1 MFSFRIQKVF
11 HDINYHSLLS
21 HTLDFVY
28 LCRIIDLLM
37 MPNSKL
43 TTNPIDASEL
53 SFDDFKTIVVN
64 DYKIAFES
72 RQASLLGRKEVLT
85 GKAKFGIF
93 GDGKELPQIAMAK
106 AFKNGDWRSGYY
118 RDQTFAFAAGI
129 CTIKEFFAQLY
140 ANPSVEADPASA
152 GRQMNCHFATRS
164 INEDGSWKDLTEMK
178 NCSSDIAPTGGQMAR
193 LVGLAYASKLYRQNP
208 ELEYLKNFSV
218 NGNEV
223 AFGTIGNA
231 STSEGVFFEAINAA
245 GVLQVPMAMSVWDD
259 GYGISVPAKYQ
270 TTKEDISEILK
281 GFQRD
286 ENAAGYEIFKVK
298 GWDYPAL
305 CETYQRAIDVC
316 RDEHVPVLI
325 HVTEVTQPQG
335 HSTSGSHERY
345 KDKARLEWEKEFD
358 CIVQMRKWMLESAI
372 ITEEEIVELEN
383 TAKKMVRET
392 QKEAWNEFLGSIKA
406 EKDQVIE
413 LISGMA
419 NGDPAIIKISS
430 QLANTPDAQRREV
443 ISSAR
448 KALRLTV
455 KDSSTARQNLLTW
468 YDAQIGLN
476 EDRYN
481 SKLFTEGVD
490 SPFLVNELKPVFNEE
505 SKMVDGRELLNA
517 CFDSNF
523 ARDQRLV
530 AFGEDLGAIGDVNQG
545 FAGLQAKYGD
555 LRITD
560 TGIREMTIVG
570 QGIGLAMRG
579 LRPIAEIQYLDY
591 LLFALNVLSDDLASL
606 SYRTKAGQKAPVI
619 VRTRGHRLEGVWHSG
634 SPMGMILG
642 SLRGLHICVPRNMT
656 QAAGMYNTLFRSD
669 EPALVIECLNGYRL
683 KEKLPENVGE
693 YTVPLGKAEV
703 IKEGTDITV
712 VSYGSTLRIVEEAAE
727 ELAQLGISIEIVD
740 PQTLL
745 PFDTDQICAQSLAKT
760 NKLLVVDEDVPGG
773 GTAFLLQQILEEQK
787 GYYHLD
793 GQPKTLSAKAHRP
806 PYGSD
811 GDYFSKPSVDDVI
824 ETIYS
829 MMNESNPGKFP
840 AIF

>member
-1 MFSFRIQKVF
+1 ML
-11 HDINYHSLLS
+11 N
-21 HTLDFVY
+21 
-28 LCRIIDLLM
+28 
-37 MPNSKL
+37 NKL

-53 SFDDFKTIVVN
+53 SFDDFKTIVVD
-64 DYKIAFES
+64 DYRIAFES

-118 RDQTFAFAAGI
+118 RDQTFAFATGI

-152 GRQMNCHFATRS
+152 GRQMNCHFSTRS
-164 INEDGSWKDLTEMK
+164 LNEDGSWKNLTEMK
-178 NCSSDIAPTGGQMAR
+178 NSSSDIAPTGGQMAR

-208 ELEYLKNFSV
+208 ELNYLKNFSV

-223 AFGTIGNA
+223 GFGTIGNA

-245 GVLQVPMAMSVWDD
+245 GVLQIPMAMSVWDD
-259 GYGISVPAKYQ
+259 AYGISVPAKYQ

-286 ENAAGYEIFKVK
+286 ENNPGYEIYKVR

-305 CETYQRAIDVC
+305 CETYQQAIQIC

-358 CIVQMRKWMLESAI
+358 CIRQMRLWMLESAI
-372 ITEEEIVELEN
+372 ITEEEIAVLED
-383 TAKKMVRET
+383 TAKKLVRDA
-392 QKEAWNEFLGSIKA
+392 QKEAWNEFLGDIKV
-406 EKDQVIE
+406 EKDEVIK
-413 LISGMA
+413 LIRDLSDTNQA
-419 NGDPAIIKISS
+419 LSKIAGT
-430 QLANTPDAQRREV
+430 LAGTPDAQRKEV

-448 KALRLTV
+448 KALRITLNTP
-455 KDSSTARQNLLTW
+455 SEARTRLLNW
-468 YDAQIGLN
+468 YAKEKANN
-476 EDRYN
+476 EERYN
-481 SKLFTEGVD
+481 SKLFTDGKESPSLVD
-490 SPFLVNELKPVFNEE
+490 ILPAAYHDN

-517 CFDSNF
+517 CFDANF

-530 AFGEDLGAIGDVNQG
+530 AFGEDLGSIGDVNQG
-545 FAGLQAKYGD
+545 FAGLQAKYGE

-560 TGIREMTIVG
+560 TGIREMTIAG
-570 QGIGLAMRG
+570 QGIGLALRG

-591 LLFALNVLSDDLASL
+591 LLYALNVLSDDLASL
-606 SYRTKAGQKAPVI
+606 SYRTKGGQKAPVI
-619 VRTRGHRLEGVWHSG
+619 IRTRGHRLEGVWHSG
-634 SPMGMILG
+634 SPIGMILG
-642 SLRGLHICVPRNMT
+642 SLRGLHLCVPRNMT
-656 QAAGMYNTLFRSD
+656 QAAGMYNTLFRAD
-669 EPALVIECLNGYRL
+669 EPALMIECLNGYRL
-683 KEKLPENVGE
+683 KEMLPDNVGE
-693 YTVPLGKAEV
+693 YTVPLGKAE
-703 IKEGTDITV
+703 IIREGSDITV
-712 VSYGSTLRIVEEAAE
+712 VSYGSTLRIVEEAAA
-727 ELAQLGISIEIVD
+727 ELAAYGISVEIID

-745 PFDTDQICAQSLAKT
+745 PFDTDHLCASSLQKT

-773 GTAFLLQQILEEQK
+773 GTAYILQQILEVQG

-793 GQPKTLSAKAHRP
+793 AQPQTLSAKAHRP

-811 GDYFSKPSVDDVI
+811 GDYFTKPSVDDVV
-824 ETIYS
+824 EMIYQ
-829 MMNESNPGKFP
+829 MMNAHNEAKFP

>member
-1 MFSFRIQKVF
+1 
-11 HDINYHSLLS
+11 
-21 HTLDFVY
+21 
-28 LCRIIDLLM
+28 M

-413 LISGMA
+413 LINGMA
-419 NGDPAIIKISS
+419 NGDPAIVKISS
-430 QLANTPDAQRREV
+430 LLANTPDAQRREV

>member
-1 MFSFRIQKVF
+1 M
-11 HDINYHSLLS
+11 LLN
-21 HTLDFVY
+21 D
-28 LCRIIDLLM
+28 
-37 MPNSKL
+37 KL

-53 SFDDFKTIVVN
+53 SFDDFKKIVVE
-64 DYKIAFES
+64 DYKIAYES

-140 ANPSVEADPASA
+140 ANPNVEADPASA

-164 INEDGSWKDLTEMK
+164 LNEDGSWKDLTAMK
-178 NCSSDIAPTGGQMAR
+178 NSSSDIAPTGGQMAR

-208 ELEYLKNFSV
+208 ELDYLKNFSV
-218 NGNEV
+218 DGNEV

-245 GVLQVPMAMSVWDD
+245 GVLQIPMAMSVWDD

-286 ENAAGYEIFKVK
+286 EDNAGFEIYKVK

-305 CETYQRAIDVC
+305 CETYQQAIQVC

-345 KDKARLEWEKEFD
+345 KDKARLAWEKEFD
-358 CIVQMRKWMLESAI
+358 CIRQMRLWMLESAI
-372 ITEEEIVELEN
+372 ITEEDLQVIES
-383 TAKKMVRET
+383 TAKVLVREA
-392 QKEAWNEFLGSIKA
+392 QREAWNEFLADIKV
-406 EKDQVIE
+406 EKDQALA
-413 LISGMA
+413 LIRSLPD
-419 NGDPAIIKISS
+419 NNPALKKITDT
-430 QLANTPDAQRREV
+430 LAGTPDAQRKEL
-443 ISSAR
+443 ISAAR

-455 KDSSTARQNLLTW
+455 ANLTPERAQLLAW
-468 YDAQIGLN
+468 YEQEKASN
-476 EDRYN
+476 EERYN
-481 SKLFTEGVD
+481 SKLFTDG
-490 SPFLVNELKPVFNEE
+490 NETPDNIAVEPAAYADN

-517 CFDSNF
+517 CFDANF

-545 FAGLQAKYGD
+545 FAGLQAKYGE
-555 LRITD
+555 LRISD

-570 QGIGLAMRG
+570 QGIGLALRG
-579 LRPIAEIQYLDY
+579 LKPIAEIQYLDY
-591 LLFALNVLSDDLASL
+591 LLYALNILSDDLASL
-606 SYRTKAGQKAPVI
+606 SYRTKGGQKAPVI
-619 VRTRGHRLEGVWHSG
+619 IRTRGHRLEGVWHSG
-634 SPMGMILG
+634 SPIAMILG
-642 SLRGLHICVPRNMT
+642 SLRGLHLCVPRNMT
-656 QAAGMYNTLFRSD
+656 QAAGMYNTLLRAD

-683 KEKLPENVGE
+683 KEMMPENVGD
-693 YTVPLGKAEV
+693 YTVPLGKAE
-703 IKEGTDITV
+703 IIRTGTDITI
-712 VSYGSTLRIVEEAAE
+712 VSYGSTLRVIEEAAE
-727 ELAQLGISIEIVD
+727 ELAEMGIQVEIID

-745 PFDTDQICAQSLAKT
+745 PFDHEHLCAASLKKT

-773 GTAFLLQQILEEQK
+773 GSAYILQQVLETQG

-793 GQPKTLSAKAHRP
+793 GQPQTLTAKAHRT
-806 PYGSD
+806 PYGTD
-811 GDYFSKPSVDDVI
+811 GDYFTKPSVDDVV
-824 ETIYS
+824 ELVYN
-829 MMNESNPGKFP
+829 MMHEYNKTKFP

>member
-1 MFSFRIQKVF
+1 
-11 HDINYHSLLS
+11 
-21 HTLDFVY
+21 
-28 LCRIIDLLM
+28 M
-37 MPNSKL
+37 MPDIKP

-53 SFDDFKTIVVN
+53 SFEDFKTIVVN

-93 GDGKELPQIAMAK
+93 GDGKEVPQIAMAK

-118 RDQTFAFAAGI
+118 RDQTFAFATGI

-140 ANPSVEADPASA
+140 ANPSVEAEPASA

-164 INEDGSWKDLTEMK
+164 INEDGSWKDLTVMK

-193 LVGLAYASKLYRQNP
+193 LVGLAYASKLFRQNP

-218 NGNEV
+218 AGNEV

-245 GVLQVPMAMSVWDD
+245 GVLQIPMAISIWDD
-259 GYGISVPAKYQ
+259 AYGISVPAKYQ

-281 GFQRD
+281 GFQRE
-286 ENAAGYEIFKVK
+286 ENTSGYEIYKVR

-305 CETYQRAIDVC
+305 CETYQKAIDVC
-316 RDEHVPVLI
+316 RTEHVPVMI

-345 KDKARLEWEKEFD
+345 KDKGRLDWEKEYD
-358 CIVQMRKWMLESAI
+358 CIVQMRKWMIESAI
-372 ITEEEIVELEN
+372 IPEEELAALEDE
-383 TAKKMVRET
+383 AKKFVRET
-392 QKEAWNEFLGSIKA
+392 QKEAWNEFLADIKA
-406 EKDQVIE
+406 EKDQAIT
-413 LISGMA
+413 LINTLAKG
-419 NGDPAIIKISS
+419 NPALTKITT
-430 QLANTPDAQRREV
+430 QLANTPDAQRKEV

-448 KALRLTV
+448 KALRL
-455 KDSSTARQNLLTW
+455 SLQHPSGERNELLEW
-468 YDAQIGLN
+468 YKEQSEMNI
-476 EDRYN
+476 ERYS
-481 SKLFTEGVD
+481 SKLFTNGKE
-490 SPFLVNELKPVFNEE
+490 SPFLVEVLQPEYTEL

-517 CFDSNF
+517 CFDANF
-523 ARDQRLV
+523 GRDPRLV

-545 FAGLQAKYGD
+545 FAGLQTKYGD

-579 LRPIAEIQYLDY
+579 LKPIAEIQYLDY

-619 VRTRGHRLEGVWHSG
+619 IRTRGHRLEGVWHSG
-634 SPMGMILG
+634 SPIGMILG

-703 IKEGTDITV
+703 IKEGSDITI

-727 ELAQLGISIEIVD
+727 ELTQFGISVEIID

-745 PFDTDQICAQSLAKT
+745 PFDTDQLCAKSLSKT

-773 GTAFLLQQILEEQK
+773 GTAFILQQILEEQK
-787 GYYHLD
+787 GYYSLD
-793 GQPKTLSAKAHRP
+793 GQPQTLSAKAHRP

-811 GDYFSKPSVDDVI
+811 GDYFSKPSVDDVV
-824 ETIYS
+824 EVVYQ
-829 MMNESNPGKFP
+829 MMHDHNSVKYP

>member
-1 MFSFRIQKVF
+1 
-11 HDINYHSLLS
+11 
-21 HTLDFVY
+21 
-28 LCRIIDLLM
+28 M
-37 MPNSKL
+37 MLNNKL

-53 SFDDFKTIVVN
+53 SFDDFKTIVID
-64 DYKIAFES
+64 DYRIAFES

-118 RDQTFAFAAGI
+118 RDQTFAFATGI

-152 GRQMNCHFATRS
+152 GRQMNCHFSTRS
-164 INEDGSWKDLTEMK
+164 LNEDGSWKNLTEMK
-178 NCSSDIAPTGGQMAR
+178 NSSSDIAPTGGQMAR

-208 ELEYLKNFSV
+208 ELNYLKNFSV

-223 AFGTIGNA
+223 GFGTIGNA

-245 GVLQVPMAMSVWDD
+245 GVLQIPMAMSVWDD
-259 GYGISVPAKYQ
+259 AYGISVPAKYQ

-286 ENAAGYEIFKVK
+286 ENNAGYEIYKVR

-305 CETYQRAIDVC
+305 CETYQQAIQIC
-316 RDEHVPVLI
+316 REEHVPVLI

-358 CIVQMRKWMLESAI
+358 CIRQMRLWMLESAI
-372 ITEEEIVELEN
+372 VTEEELAVLED
-383 TAKKMVRET
+383 TAKKLVREA
-392 QKEAWNEFLGSIKA
+392 QKEAWNEFLGDIKT
-406 EKDQVIE
+406 EKDQVIS
-413 LISGMA
+413 LINNLSDSNQA
-419 NGDPAIIKISS
+419 LSKIAGT
-430 QLANTPDAQRREV
+430 LGGTPDAQRKEV

-448 KALRLTV
+448 KALRLTL
-455 KDSSTARQNLLTW
+455 SQPSEARNQLLSW
-468 YDAQIGLN
+468 YQKEKENN
-476 EDRYN
+476 EERYN
-481 SKLFTEGVD
+481 SKLFTDGKE
-490 SPFLVNELKPVFNEE
+490 SPSLVNIVPASYQDN

-517 CFDSNF
+517 CFDANF

-530 AFGEDLGAIGDVNQG
+530 AFGEDLGNIGDVNQG
-545 FAGLQAKYGD
+545 FAGLQAKYGE

-560 TGIREMTIVG
+560 TGIREMTIAG
-570 QGIGLAMRG
+570 QGIGLALRG

-591 LLFALNVLSDDLASL
+591 LLYALNVLSDDLASL
-606 SYRTKAGQKAPVI
+606 SYRTKGGQKAPVI
-619 VRTRGHRLEGVWHSG
+619 IRTRGHRLEGVWHSG
-634 SPMGMILG
+634 SPIGMILG
-642 SLRGLHICVPRNMT
+642 SLRGLHLCVPRNMT
-656 QAAGMYNTLFRSD
+656 QAAGMYNTLFRAD
-669 EPALVIECLNGYRL
+669 EPALMIECLNGYRL
-683 KEKLPENVGE
+683 KEMLPDNVGE
-693 YTVPLGKAEV
+693 YTVPLGKAEIV
-703 IKEGTDITV
+703 REGTDITV

-727 ELAQLGISIEIVD
+727 ELAAYGISVEIID

-745 PFDTDQICAQSLAKT
+745 PFDTDHLCASSLQKT

-773 GTAFLLQQILEEQK
+773 GTAYILQQILENQG

-793 GQPKTLSAKAHRP
+793 AQPQTLSAKAHRP

-811 GDYFSKPSVDDVI
+811 GDYFTKPSVDDVV
-824 ETIYS
+824 ETIYQ
-829 MMNESNPGKFP
+829 MMHAHNEAKYP

>member
-1 MFSFRIQKVF
+1 
-11 HDINYHSLLS
+11 
-21 HTLDFVY
+21 
-28 LCRIIDLLM
+28 
-37 MPNSKL
+37 MPNVKL

-53 SFDDFKTIVVN
+53 SFDDFKTIVIN

-93 GDGKELPQIAMAK
+93 GDGKEIPQIAMAK

-118 RDQTFAFAAGI
+118 RDQTFAFATGI
-129 CTIKEFFAQLY
+129 CTLKEFFAQLY

-152 GRQMNCHFATRS
+152 GRQMNCHFSTRS

-178 NCSSDIAPTGGQMAR
+178 NSSSDIAPTGGQMAR
-193 LVGLAYASKLYRQNP
+193 LVGLAYASKLYRENP
-208 ELEYLKNFSV
+208 NLSYLKNFSV

-245 GVLQVPMAMSVWDD
+245 GVLQIPMAMSIWDD

-286 ENAAGYEIFKVK
+286 ENTAGYEIYKVR

-305 CETYQRAIDVC
+305 CEIYQQAVEVC
-316 RDEHVPVLI
+316 RTEHVPILI

-345 KDKARLEWEKEFD
+345 KDRARLEWEREYD
-358 CIVQMRKWMLESAI
+358 CILQMRKWMIESAI
-372 ITEEEIVELEN
+372 ATEEEIAELE
-383 TAKKMVRET
+383 TAAKKLVRET
-392 QKEAWNEFLGSIKA
+392 QREAWNEFLASIKV
-406 EKDQVIE
+406 EKDEVIDMITKIAAGNQV
-413 LISGMA
+413 LL
-419 NGDPAIIKISS
+419 KIAG
-430 QLANTPDAQRREV
+430 QLAGTPDALRKEV
-443 ISSAR
+443 ISAVR
-448 KALRLTV
+448 KTLRLTV
-455 KDSSTARQNLLTW
+455 QSPSAERAILVSW
-468 YDAQIGLN
+468 YADQAELN
-476 EDRYN
+476 ADRYN
-481 SKLFTEGVD
+481 SKLFTDGKE
-490 SPFLVNELKPVFNEE
+490 SPLLVEQVAASYHEE
-505 SKMVDGRELLNA
+505 SRMVDGRELLNA
-517 CFDSNF
+517 CFDANF
-523 ARDQRLV
+523 ARDERLV

-570 QGIGLAMRG
+570 QGIGLALRG

-591 LLFALNVLSDDLASL
+591 LLYALNILSDDLASL
-606 SYRTKAGQKAPVI
+606 SYRTKAGQKAPMI
-619 VRTRGHRLEGVWHSG
+619 IRTRGHRLEGVWHSG
-634 SPMGMILG
+634 SPMGLILG
-642 SLRGLHICVPRNMT
+642 SMRGIHICVPRNMT

-669 EPALVIECLNGYRL
+669 EPAMVIECLNGYRL

-693 YTVPLGKAEV
+693 YTVPLGKAELLRS
-703 IKEGTDITV
+703 GSDITV
-712 VSYGSTLRIVEEAAE
+712 VSYGSTLRIVEDAAE
-727 ELAQLGISIEIVD
+727 ELARLGISVEIID

-745 PFDTDQICAQSLAKT
+745 PFDIDSLCAQSLSKT

-773 GTAFLLQQILEEQK
+773 GAAYILQQVLEAQN

-793 GQPKTLSAKAHRP
+793 GQPKTLTAKAHRP

-811 GDYFSKPSVDDVI
+811 GDYFSKPSSDDVI
-824 ETIYS
+824 ETIYQ
-829 MMNESNPGKFP
+829 MMHEHNSSKYP
-840 AIF
+840 AIY

>member
-1 MFSFRIQKVF
+1 M
-11 HDINYHSLLS
+11 
-21 HTLDFVY
+21 T
-28 LCRIIDLLM
+28 
-37 MPNSKL
+37 PNSKL
-43 TTNPIDASEL
+43 TTNPIDASAL
-53 SFDDFKTIVVN
+53 SFEDFKTIVIN

-118 RDQTFAFAAGI
+118 RDQTFAFATGI

-140 ANPSVEADPASA
+140 AHPDLDADPSSA

-164 INEDGSWKDLTEMK
+164 INEDGSWKDLTEIK
-178 NCSSDIAPTGGQMAR
+178 NSSSDIAPTGGQMAR
-193 LVGLAYASKLYRQNP
+193 LVGLAYASKLFRQNK
-208 ELEYLKNFSV
+208 ELDYLKNFSI

-231 STSEGVFFEAINAA
+231 STSEGVFFESINAA
-245 GVLQVPMAMSVWDD
+245 GVLQIPMAISIWDD

-286 ENAAGYEIFKVK
+286 EQNAGYEIYKVK

-305 CETYQRAIDVC
+305 CETYQKAIDVC
-316 RDEHVPVLI
+316 REEHVPVMI

-345 KDKARLEWEKEFD
+345 KDKKRLEWEKEYD
-358 CIVQMRKWMLESAI
+358 CILQMRKWMLESAI
-372 ITEEEIVELEN
+372 IAEEELAVIEN
-383 TAKKMVRET
+383 DARKMVREA
-392 QKEAWNEFLGSIKA
+392 QKEAWNEFLNSIKTD
-406 EKDQVIE
+406 KDVVVAM
-413 LISGMA
+413 ISAFKGGNEMLQ
-419 NGDPAIIKISS
+419 KIVN
-430 QLANTPDAQRREV
+430 QLAGAPDALRKEV

-448 KALRLTV
+448 KALRVT
-455 KDSSTARQNLLTW
+455 
-468 YDAQIGLN
+468 LN
-476 EDRYN
+476 EESPERTALLNWYKQQKDINEERYN
-481 SKLFTEGVD
+481 SKLFTEGRE
-490 SPFLVNELKPVFNEE
+490 SPFLVDQVAPVYPEQ
-505 SKMVDGRELLNA
+505 SKMVDGREILNA

-523 ARDQRLV
+523 ARDPRLV
-530 AFGEDLGAIGDVNQG
+530 AFGEDLGSIGDVNQG

-570 QGIGLAMRG
+570 QGIGLALRG

-591 LLFALNVLSDDLASL
+591 LLFALNILSDDLASL

-619 VRTRGHRLEGVWHSG
+619 IRTRGHRLEGVWHSG
-634 SPMGMILG
+634 SPISMILG

-656 QAAGMYNTLFRSD
+656 QAAGIYNTLFRSD
-669 EPALVIECLNGYRL
+669 EPAMVIECLNGYRL
-683 KEKLPENVGE
+683 KEKMPENIGE
-693 YTVPLGKAEV
+693 FTVPLGEAEV
-703 IKEGTDITV
+703 ILQGSDITI
-712 VSYGSTLRIVEEAAE
+712 VSYGSTLRVIEEAAE
-727 ELAQLGISIEIVD
+727 ELALMGISVEIVD

-745 PFDTDQICAQSLAKT
+745 PFDINKVCVSSLQKT

-773 GTAFLLQQILEEQK
+773 GAAYLTQQILEEQG
-787 GYYHLD
+787 GYYLLD
-793 GQPKTLSAKAHRP
+793 AQPQTLTAKAHRT

-811 GDYFSKPSVDDVI
+811 GDYFTKPSVDDVI
-824 ETIYS
+824 ETVYK
-829 MMNESNPGKFP
+829 MMHDHNAAKYP

>member
-1 MFSFRIQKVF
+1 MMS
-11 HDINYHSLLS
+11 DI
-21 HTLDFVY
+21 T
-28 LCRIIDLLM
+28 
-37 MPNSKL
+37 P
-43 TTNPIDASEL
+43 TTTQIDASEL
-53 SFDDFKTIVVN
+53 SFDDFKVIVLN
-64 DYKIAFES
+64 DYKIAYES

-93 GDGKELPQIAMAK
+93 GDGKEVPQIAMAK
-106 AFKNGDWRSGYY
+106 AFKKGDWRSGYY
-118 RDQTFAFAAGI
+118 RDQTFAFATGI
-129 CTIKEFFAQLY
+129 STIKEFFAQLY
-140 ANPSVEADPASA
+140 ANPSVEADPSSA

-164 INEDGSWKDLTEMK
+164 LNDDGSWKDLTNIK

-193 LVGLAYASKLYRQNP
+193 LVGLAYASKLFRQNK
-208 ELEYLKNFSV
+208 ELDYLKNFSV

-245 GVLQVPMAMSVWDD
+245 GVLQVPMAVSVWDD

-281 GFQRD
+281 GFQR
-286 ENAAGYEIFKVK
+286 EEGTNGYEIFKVK

-305 CETYQRAIDVC
+305 CETYQKAIDVC

-345 KDKARLEWEKEFD
+345 KDKDRLAWEKEYD
-358 CIVQMRKWMLESAI
+358 CILQMRKWMIESAI
-372 ITEEEIVELEN
+372 ATAEDLDLLEE
-383 TAKKMVRET
+383 TAKKFVKEI
-392 QKEAWNEFLGSIKA
+392 QKEAWNEYLESIKQ
-406 EKDQVIE
+406 EQSEVIH
-413 LISGMA
+413 LINAVAGENTSLT
-419 NGDPAIIKISS
+419 KIATQLSS
-430 QLANTPDAQRREV
+430 TSDAMRRE
-443 ISSAR
+443 IMSSAR
-448 KALRLTV
+448 KAIRLSINKPSV
-455 KDSSTARQNLLTW
+455 ERDALLNW
-468 YDAQIGLN
+468 YAKYAEIN
-476 EDRYN
+476 KEKYN
-481 SKLFTEGVD
+481 SKLFTDGKE
-490 SPFLVNELKPVFNEE
+490 SPFLVQHIPAEFSES
-505 SKMVDGRELLNA
+505 SKMIDGRELLNA

-530 AFGEDLGAIGDVNQG
+530 AFGEDLGNIGDVNQG
-545 FAGLQAKYGD
+545 FAGLQEKFGD
-555 LRITD
+555 LRVTD

-579 LRPIAEIQYLDY
+579 LRPIAEVQYLDY
-591 LLFALNVLSDDLASL
+591 LLFALNILSDDLASL

-634 SPMGMILG
+634 SPIGMILG

-683 KEKLPENVGE
+683 KEKLPDNVGDF
-693 YTVPLGKAEV
+693 TVPLGKAEIV
-703 IKEGTDITV
+703 RQGIDITV

-727 ELAQLGISIEIVD
+727 ELEQLGISIEIID

-745 PFDTDQICAQSLAKT
+745 PFDIDQLCKKSLQKT

-773 GTAFLLQQILEEQK
+773 GSAFILQQILEVQQ
-787 GYYHLD
+787 GYYLLD
-793 GQPKTLSAKAHRP
+793 AQPKTLTAKAHRP

-824 ETIYS
+824 EAVYA
-829 MMNESNPGKFP
+829 MMNENNSAKYP
-840 AIF
+840 AIFS